1 MCWFSICYETISTKT
16 VCCYET
22 FSTKT
27 VCCYETFSTKTVC
40 CYETFSTKDSLL
52 LRNIIYQNSL
62 LLWNI
67 LYKDSL
73 LLWNILYKDSLL
85 NGKENSVKPETLV
98 NPETCHGVFCV
109 MIILVS
115 SQQTLENL
123 KHKHL
128 LNLLNQSISPEK
140 TKCKDI
146 FCLLCFMTCLSKHL
160 QLY

>member
-1 MCWFSICYETISTKT
+1 MFEKRRMKYWPFCHSSQWVHLTLICHMNVLVQYLLWNNL
-16 VCCYET
+16 YQ
-22 FSTKT
+22 
-27 VCCYETFSTKTVC
+27 
-40 CYETFSTKDSLL
+40 DSLL
-52 LRNIIYQNSL
+52 LR
-62 LLWNI
+62 NI